1 MIEKI
6 SFTNYKAFKEREEID
21 LRHVTLI
28 LGKNSSG
35 KTSILKLF
43 PMFAN
48 MLSGNIKQP
57 LLLVNGGLSL
67 GCGYRELFHNMSTS
81 DLAFELEFSD
91 NCSIKAEY
99 AVNGDDIFMTHY
111 RFRYGDLVIEK
122 GLNDDMSGIWGLYD
136 LEHFSKI
143 KTLYHCLNAPIEYL
157 APIRS
162 QAPHAIVFKG
172 FDNTLKVGL
181 DGRGAY
187 DILLASYR
195 KDGGLFKRV
204 SEWSDKHLEG
214 QSLTMSNSANNSGVF
229 SLMVKGKDVD
239 VNITGV
245 GQGMTQVLPVLV
257 QAYYAKDNSIN
268 IIEQPALHL
277 HPAAHSEL
285 SYLFGTMSKERNCKF
300 VIESHS
306 ENLLLGFRKMI
317 VDKNY
322 DFTPDD
328 ISIYY
333 VDECEDGSYLHR
345 INIDEKGD
353 LDYWPTGVFSE
364 SFEILKEIN
373 RMAK

>member
-1 MIEKI
+1 MIDKI
-6 SFTNYKAFKEREEID
+6 AFTNYKAFKEREEID

-48 MLSGNIKQP
+48 MLSGDIQQP
-57 LLLVNGGLSL
+57 LLLVNDGLSL
-67 GCGYRELFHNMSTS
+67 GSSYRELFHNMTGS
-81 DLAFELEFSD
+81 DLAFELEFTD
-91 NCSIKAEY
+91 DCSIKAEY
-99 AVNGDDIFMTHY
+99 AVNGDDILLTHY
-111 RFRYGDLVIEK
+111 MFRYGDKVFEK
-122 GLNDDMSGIWGLYD
+122 GLNDDMSGIWGLCD

-143 KTLYHCLNAPIEYL
+143 KPINGCLNAPIEYL
-157 APIRS
+157 APIRC
-162 QAPHAIVFKG
+162 QAPPAIVFKG
-172 FDNTLKVGL
+172 FDNTQKVGY

-187 DILLASYR
+187 DILLASFR
-195 KDGGLFKRV
+195 KDKSLFNRV
-204 SEWSDKHLEG
+204 SEWADEHLEG

-229 SLMVKGKDVD
+229 SLMVKRKGVD

-245 GQGMTQVLPVLV
+245 GQGMSQVLPVLV
-257 QAYYAKDNSIN
+257 QAYYAKENSIN

-285 SYLFGTMSKERNCKF
+285 SYLFGTMAKERNCKF

-306 ENLLLGFRKMI
+306 ENVLLGFRKMI
-317 VDKNY
+317 VDKNC
-322 DFTPDD
+322 DFTSDD

-333 VDECEDGSYLHR
+333 VDECDDGSYLQR
-345 INIDEKGD
+345 IHIDEKGG

-364 SFEILKEIN
+364 SFEILREIN
-373 RMAK
+373 RMAR

>member
-67 GCGYRELFHNMSTS
+67 GCGYSELFHNMSTS

-122 GLNDDMSGIWGLYD
+122 GLNDDMSGIWGLCD

-157 APIRS
+157 APIRC

-195 KDGGLFKRV
+195 KDGVLFKRV
-204 SEWSDKHLEG
+204 SEWSDEHLEG
-214 QSLTMSNSANNSGVF
+214 QALTMSNSANNSGVF
-229 SLMVKGKDVD
+229 SLMVKRKGVE

-245 GQGMTQVLPVLV
+245 GQGMSQVLPVLV
-257 QAYYAKDNSIN
+257 QAYYAKENSIN

-317 VDKNY
+317 VDESC

-333 VDECEDGSYLHR
+333 VDECEDGSYLQR
-345 INIDEKGD
+345 IHINEKGD

-364 SFEILKEIN
+364 SFEILREIN
-373 RMAK
+373 RMAR

>member
-6 SFTNYKAFKEREEID
+6 AFTNYKAFKEREEID

-48 MLSGNIKQP
+48 MLSGNLQQP

-67 GCGYRELFHNMSTS
+67 GSNYRELFHNMTGS
-81 DLAFELEFSD
+81 DLAFELEFTD
-91 NCSIKAEY
+91 DCSIKAEY
-99 AVNGDDIFMTHY
+99 AVNGDEILLTHY
-111 RFRYGDLVIEK
+111 LFRNGDKVIEK
-122 GLNDDMSGIWGLYD
+122 RLNDDMTRIWGLCDFDFFNEIELPYN
-136 LEHFSKI
+136 I
-143 KTLYHCLNAPIEYL
+143 LNAPIEYL
-157 APIRS
+157 APIRC

-172 FDNTLKVGL
+172 FDNTQKVGY

-187 DILLASYR
+187 DILLTSYR
-195 KDGGLFKRV
+195 KGGGLFKRV
-204 SEWSDKHLEG
+204 SEWTDEHLEG
-214 QSLTMSNSANNSGVF
+214 QSLTMSNSANNSGVY
-229 SLMVKGKDVD
+229 SLLVKRKGVD

-245 GQGMTQVLPVLV
+245 GQGMSQVLPILV
-257 QAYYAKDNSIN
+257 QAYYAKENSIN

-285 SYLFGTMSKERNCKF
+285 SYLFGTMSKERKCKF
-300 VIESHS
+300 IIESHS
-306 ENLLLGFRKMI
+306 ENILLGFRKMI
-317 VDKNY
+317 VDKKC

-333 VDECEDGSYLHR
+333 VDECEDGSYLQR
-345 INIDEKGD
+345 IHIDEKGN

-364 SFEILKEIN
+364 SFEILREIN
-373 RMAK
+373 RMVR

>member
-6 SFTNYKAFKEREEID
+6 AFTNYKAFKDREVID

-35 KTSILKLF
+35 KSSILKLF
-43 PMFAN
+43 PMFGN
-48 MLSGNIKQP
+48 MLSGDIQQP
-57 LLLVNGGLSL
+57 LLLVNDGLSL
-67 GCGYRELFHNMSTS
+67 GSSYKELFHNMTNS
-81 DLAFELEFSD
+81 DLTFELDFTD
-91 NCSIKAEY
+91 DCSIKAEY
-99 AVNGDDIFMTHY
+99 AVNGDEIFLTHY
-111 RFRYGDLVIEK
+111 SLRYGDMVVEK
-122 GLNDDMSGIWGLYD
+122 GLNDDMSGIWGLCD

-143 KTLYHCLNAPIEYL
+143 KPLYDCLNCPIEYL
-157 APIRS
+157 APIRC

-172 FDNTLKVGL
+172 FDNTKKVGY

-187 DILLASYR
+187 DILLTSYR

-204 SEWSDKHLEG
+204 SEWSDEHLEG
-214 QSLTMSNSANNSGVF
+214 QSLIMSNSANNSGVF
-229 SLMVKGKDVD
+229 SLMVRRKDVD
-239 VNITGV
+239 VNISGV
-245 GQGMTQVLPVLV
+245 GQGMSQVLPVLV
-257 QAYYAKDNSIN
+257 QAYYAKENSIN

-306 ENLLLGFRKMI
+306 ENILLGFRKMI
-317 VDKNY
+317 VDKKC

-333 VDECEDGSYLHR
+333 VDECEDGSYLQR
-345 INIDEKGD
+345 IHIDEKGN

-364 SFEILKEIN
+364 SFEILREIN
-373 RMAK
+373 RMSR